1 MKGPMD
7 WGIQKFHYPLLT
19 NFNPLHLRC
28 IFSGNGSFKT
38 EENRSRFLGLRASWK
53 DLLIIKAA
61 LRALH
66 LALLQFFTLFVV
78 IKSSSEFAPD
88 LIRGPNSLAEQEM
101 VRRKAFG
108 PYLRSHLTAVTR
120 QQ

>member
-1 MKGPMD
+1 
-7 WGIQKFHYPLLT
+7 
-19 NFNPLHLRC
+19 
-28 IFSGNGSFKT
+28 
-38 EENRSRFLGLRASWK
+38 
-53 DLLIIKAA
+53 LIIKAV

-66 LALLQFFTLFVV
+66 LATLQFFTLFVV

-101 VRRKAFG
+101 VGRKAFG
-108 PYLRSHLTAVTR
+108 PYLRSRLAALSR